1 MWETGNLSSPSLGF
15 QCMLSFLLAPNPWSS
30 HKTGEHTP
38 LSSLRHTV
46 SKTHVWSSVVCF
58 SLCSPCTHTRAV
70 LCATCVSYFSDL
82 HRNVPGMWVSVIS
95 SPQQAVRAVFT
106 LQTFGTR
113 QARSGSRACMPPTTT
128 RPTPA
133 SWYEMGWRWTK
144 ALGKSGLRGEGP
156 SSPGP
161 S

>member
-1 MWETGNLSSPSLGF
+1 MVFPYKQVNTHLSHHTQVHCVEDTRVELCG
-15 QCMLSFLLAPNPWSS
+15 LFLPVLP
-30 HKTGEHTP
+30 
-38 LSSLRHTV
+38 V
-46 SKTHVWSSVVCF
+46 Y
-58 SLCSPCTHTRAV
+58 THTRAV
-70 LCATCVSYFSDL
+70 VCATCVSYFSDL

-106 LQTFGTR
+106 LQTFGTQ